1 MEWTRTSWVRILTP
15 VGIFICNVNCYR
27 NSLLKDTHKWTD
39 LLTDTF
45 FNSLFFTFQ
54 SNFVCTHFHKQTLSP
69 KRALLNW
76 KFEFF
81 FCLFGKCSKCTVFR
95 KLNTL
100 LVKSNFKYRR
110 VDINSRTYITR
121 TFPWLMK
128 LPADR
133 WWPVNTGPLY
143 TGSTEVVLFRW
154 LQGYPSLRRK
164 RFWNDIWQML
174 PCNKTLENRNED
186 DREKCLKWVG

>member
-1 MEWTRTSWVRILTP
+1 MEGNQLFYMGTLNPRTIYSVILRNRLGSLT
-15 VGIFICNVNCYR
+15 IFCC
-27 NSLLKDTHKWTD
+27 
-39 LLTDTF
+39 F
-45 FNSLFFTFQ
+45 F
-54 SNFVCTHFHKQTLSP
+54 C
-69 KRALLNW
+69 
-76 KFEFF
+76 FEFF

-143 TGSTEVVLFRW
+143 SGSTEVVLFRW

-186 DREKCLKWVG
+186 DREKCLK